1 MAGDQLIRI
10 RNLQKSYVEGG
21 QRRWILRNLDW
32 CVEKGEFVVLLG
44 RSGSGKSTLL
54 NLISGI
60 DLPDRGY
67 LEVGGTEII
76 RLDETGRTRFRRR
89 HIGFVF
95 QQFNLIGTL
104 TVLENVLLPLELNG
118 MLNEATHRRARDL
131 LARLGLAG
139 REHTFPD
146 RLSGGEQQRV
156 AIARAL
162 IHGPDLILADEPTG
176 NLDLETGREVLA
188 LLDSLVREQ
197 GRTLVMATH
206 SREVVGLADRILT
219 IHQGRLEERCA

>member
-1 MAGDQLIRI
+1 MAGDQIVRI
-10 RNLQKSYVEGG
+10 RKLQKSYVEGG
-21 QRRWILRNLDW
+21 RRRWILRDLDW
-32 CVEKGEFVVLLG
+32 CVERGEFVVLLG

-54 NLISGI
+54 NLISGV
-60 DLPDRGY
+60 DLPDRGSV
-67 LEVGGTEII
+67 EVAGTEIG
-76 RLDETGRTRFRRR
+76 RLDESGRTRFRRR

-95 QQFNLIGTL
+95 QQFNLISTL

-118 MLNEATHRRARDL
+118 MLNEATRHRALDL
-131 LARLGLAG
+131 LDRLSLAG
-139 REHTFPD
+139 REHAFPD

-162 IHGPDLILADEPTG
+162 IHGPELILADEPTG
-176 NLDLETGREVLA
+176 NLDLETGREVLT

-206 SREVVGLADRILT
+206 SREVVDLADRILT
-219 IHQGRLEERCA
+219 IHQGRLEERCE